1 MQGCRLELQA
11 SENDFASDPGANL
24 YTFDYS
30 KSISAI
36 MFVAVLTGLQSVI
49 TVPVQAGTT
58 CRLHL
63 RTADANGAGHRTRA
77 AEAERCL
84 ARAGRTALAR
94 NRAPFRDAHA
104 EAGETAARAEVGD
117 AAAHDGLGETLT
129 DVEATARAEVVEANL
144 PVATRCV
151 AAPGRPIRRGPWEL
165 GIDRTTGRRCW
176 GLAGAIK
183 PHARM
188 SSSTRA
194 SFKPKSWRV
203 PKSSAL
209 PQRVAA
215 ASAGPATAPASTEAH
230 RPSQPSEVRTGSV
243 ARLSEVQ
250 QVHLGQSPGAPV
262 AGAISEPAE
271 ANGGELPLFDSRFA
285 GASDWSLAATSPAPA
300 TTDID
305 PATPPS
311 ANMLDDVVAFMLLHG
326 RPDIFLIVFLS
337 MLALISTFYA
347 LVIGSLKLVRSRSR
361 GERARAIRVMPQR
374 YLGARQDGMS

>member
-1 MQGCRLELQA
+1 
-11 SENDFASDPGANL
+11 L

-36 MFVAVLTGLQSVI
+36 IFAAVLAGLQSVLMA
-49 TVPVQAGTT
+49 VPVQAETT

-63 RTADANGAGHRTRA
+63 RTAGAHGDGLRTRA
-77 AEAERCL
+77 GNAQKCSL
-84 ARAGRTALAR
+84 RAGRTALAQR
-94 NRAPFRDAHA
+94 RAAFQDAHA
-104 EAGETAARAEVGD
+104 EAGETAARSEVGD
-117 AAAHDGLGETLT
+117 ATAHDGLSETLT
-129 DVEATARAEVVEANL
+129 DVEATARAEVGEANL

-188 SSSTRA
+188 SSSARA

-215 ASAGPATAPASTEAH
+215 ASAGPATAPASAEAH

-243 ARLSEVQ
+243 AKLSEIQ
-250 QVHLGQSPGAPV
+250 QVHLGQSPVAPV
-262 AGAISEPAE
+262 AGAIDKPAE
-271 ANGGELPLFDSRFA
+271 VDGGELPLFDSRFA
-285 GASDWSLAATSPAPA
+285 GASDWSLSATSAALAATN
-300 TTDID
+300 ID
-305 PATPPS
+305 PATPSS
-311 ANMLDDVVAFMLLHG
+311 ASMVDDVVALMPLHG
-326 RPDIFLIVFLS
+326 RAAIFLIVFLS
-337 MLALISTFYA
+337 MLALISTFYV

-361 GERARAIRVMPQR
+361 AIRVTPQR
-374 YLGARQDGMS
+374 YLGATKDRTS